1 MERDYGNTCTGCGK
15 IKQGEISR
23 SREERFG
30 KRSLRYTTCTV
41 FVLLEYLPLIVFAII
56 SSRPFDLLQHP
67 KELARQITL
76 IDHGMTF
83 DHIHVFDYI

>member
-1 MERDYGNTCTGCGK
+1 MERVYGNTCTGCGK
-15 IKQGEISR
+15 IKQEECSR
-23 SREERFG
+23 SRKGRFEVYG
-30 KRSLRYTTCTV
+30 IPRVRYLFCCNIM
-41 FVLLEYLPLIVFAII
+41 P

-83 DHIHVFDYI
+83 DIIHVFDYI

>member
-1 MERDYGNTCTGCGK
+1 MERVYGNTCTGCGK
-15 IKQGEISR
+15 IKQEESSR
-23 SREERFG
+23 SREWRFEVYG
-30 KRSLRYTTCTV
+30 IPRVRYLFCWNIM
-41 FVLLEYLPLIVFAII
+41 PLIVFAII

-83 DHIHVFDYI
+83 DIIHVFDYI